1 MKLSIIV
8 PIYNVEKTLKRC
20 VDSILRQGLC
30 DYELLLIDDGS
41 PDNSGQIADEY
52 ALRNDRIKEFHKKN
66 GGLSDARNY
75 GISKSQG
82 EYIGFVDS
90 DDELEPGT
98 LEHLINIISIHPEYD
113 IVEYSILENPGKPN
127 ERLFATQKYTYNNA
141 MEWLEDRG
149 LEHCWVCNK
158 IFKRKI
164 FDNTLFLVN
173 KIYEDIYFTG
183 DILKQNPIIASTD
196 KGRYIYH
203 YNENGIT
210 ANDRKKGLGM
220 LLEAKLYAVKKI
232 GIDTR
237 EKRWNRIYLE
247 LLTAQLYHY
256 KKTGQISLWKQ
267 HIAIKKCNS
276 MIDCLK
282 AITLNTFGLRIT
294 CLIFKWFH
302 RK

>member
-1 MKLSIIV
+1 
-8 PIYNVEKTLKRC
+8 
-20 VDSILRQGLC
+20 
-30 DYELLLIDDGS
+30 
-41 PDNSGQIADEY
+41 
-52 ALRNDRIKEFHKKN
+52 
-66 GGLSDARNY
+66 
-75 GISKSQG
+75 
-82 EYIGFVDS
+82 
-90 DDELEPGT
+90 
-98 LEHLINIISIHPEYD
+98 
-113 IVEYSILENPGKPN
+113 
-127 ERLFATQKYTYNNA
+127 
-141 MEWLEDRG
+141 
-149 LEHCWVCNK
+149 
-158 IFKRKI
+158 
-164 FDNTLFLVN
+164 
-173 KIYEDIYFTG
+173 
-183 DILKQNPIIASTD
+183 
-196 KGRYIYH
+196 
-203 YNENGIT
+203 
-210 ANDRKKGLGM
+210 M

>member
-52 ALRNDRIKEFHKKN
+52 ALRNDRIKVFHKKN

-282 AITLNTFGLRIT
+282 AIILNTFGLRIT